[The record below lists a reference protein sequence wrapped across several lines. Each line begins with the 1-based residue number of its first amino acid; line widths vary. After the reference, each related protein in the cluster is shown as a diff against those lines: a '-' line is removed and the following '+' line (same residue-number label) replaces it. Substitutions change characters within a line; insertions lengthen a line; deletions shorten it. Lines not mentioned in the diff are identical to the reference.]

1 MSVDSVIDITHGVKC
16 AACTNSKGKGI
27 KIDGI
32 SCGDVIAKTIKEEYK
47 LIQNKMCSDIVSVHK
62 ECKDNNSYQKKCPQ
76 CGGNLVFEGGCNT
89 CKDCGWSKCD

>member
-1 MSVDSVIDITHGVKC
+1 MWDIIC

-47 LIQNKMCSDIVSVHK
+47 LIQNKKCSNDVSKRK
-62 ECKDNNSYQKKCPQ
+62 EYKDNNSNQKKCPE
-76 CGGNLVFEGGCNT
+76 CGGNLIFEGGCNT